1 MNMKNYI
8 YTFLLLLFTSFVGC
22 TKDDTLNGDFQDVN
36 LSLNV
41 SFSGL
46 DNITVKEGDKL
57 SLYKKGGN
65 KVADLLFVSSDEGV
79 YTFSVDAKQTV
90 NPEDEFTAVFPAM
103 ESPVYDSSVGV
114 LKCEQKVKK

>member
-46 DNITVKEGDKL
+46 DNITVK
-57 SLYKKGGN
+57 
-65 KVADLLFVSSDEGV
+65 
-79 YTFSVDAKQTV
+79 
-90 NPEDEFTAVFPAM
+90 
-103 ESPVYDSSVGV
+103 
-114 LKCEQKVKK
+114 

>member
-65 KVADLLFVSSDEGV
+65 KVADLLLFLL
-79 YTFSVDAKQTV
+79 TK
-90 NPEDEFTAVFPAM
+90 
-103 ESPVYDSSVGV
+103 ESIRLV
-114 LKCEQKVKK
+114 

>member
-57 SLYKKGGN
+57 SLYKKGGI
-65 KVADLLFVSSDEGV
+65 KLPICFLFLL
-79 YTFSVDAKQTV
+79 TK
-90 NPEDEFTAVFPAM
+90 
-103 ESPVYDSSVGV
+103 ESIRLV
-114 LKCEQKVKK
+114 